1 MTRFFYAILMGI
13 IGAVIVHICVI
24 LLVPHF
30 SQTNIWSRLQNTAP
44 EYVFTALDDN
54 NPIIK
59 TADPL
64 FHLKACRFNLDNG
77 PVRLNASENASFWS
91 LSVYNREGINFY
103 SLNDR
108 TMPHNTLDLVIGTPG
123 QIMELKQ
130 SMPDSIANSVLVS
143 EELSEGFVILRK
155 FSPNNDFTGDDFL
168 TYATCRTLDY

>member
-44 EYVFTALDDN
+44 EYVFTAL
-54 NPIIK
+54 
-59 TADPL
+59 
-64 FHLKACRFNLDNG
+64 
-77 PVRLNASENASFWS
+77 
-91 LSVYNREGINFY
+91 EGINFY

-108 TMPHNTLDLVIGTPG
+108 TMPHNALDLVIGTPG

-155 FSPNNDFTGDDFL
+155 FSPNNDFTSDDFL
-168 TYATCRTLDY
+168 AHATCRTLDY